1 MEEKYKILIV
11 DDEQSIL
18 DMLKLQLEFE
28 GYSVYTAG
36 NAAEALDKL
45 SYSPDIIL
53 LDINMEGMNGLDL
66 CVSIR
71 DFISCPILFL
81 TARVSEQDKINGL
94 MAGGDDYITKPFS
107 VNELLA
113 VFCLSLV
120 SALSV
125 ITILTCSAIQKKLLD
140 TRPIIITDYVI
151 SDADSNDAENNNG
164 VTAVPKKYTHGELSK
179 ENKLYYWCITI
190 LMVSLPIAYIIIASF
205 IVAKLYYKWKLKIPL
220 ENLKNGMCHISQQDL
235 DFQIQYTS
243 DDELGQLCDTFE
255 HMKNEIYKSNSK
267 MWNMLQERKALTAS
281 VSHDL
286 RTPITV
292 LNGYL
297 DYLEKSI
304 ERETLTTET
313 LQTTIKNMTE
323 AVDRL
328 KRYVECVKDI
338 QKMEDIEIKKDNYN
352 LKELIADITREFSI
366 LAARENKKL
375 VIRDFSNSDFISTD
389 KAMLSK
395 VLENIFDNAL
405 RFSHEKII
413 FSIKEKE
420 KYLYFSIQDDGTGF
434 TSEELKSATSFF
446 FSSAS
451 NGGNFGIGLSICKI
465 LCEKFGGEIFLDNLP
480 DRGAIITIKIKK

>member
-1 MEEKYKILIV
+1 MGKIREV
-11 DDEQSIL
+11 FQKMS
-18 DMLKLQLEFE
+18 LKRSL
-28 GYSVYTAG
+28 V
-36 NAAEALDKL
+36 
-45 SYSPDIIL
+45 
-53 LDINMEGMNGLDL
+53 
-66 CVSIR
+66 
-71 DFISCPILFL
+71 
-81 TARVSEQDKINGL
+81 
-94 MAGGDDYITKPFS
+94 
-107 VNELLA
+107 LLA

-125 ITILTCSAIQKKLLD
+125 ITILTCSSIQKKILD

-151 SDADSNDAENNNG
+151 RDADSNDTENNNG
-164 VTAVPKKYTHGELSK
+164 VTAVPQKYTHGELSK
-179 ENKLYYWCITI
+179 ENQLYYWCITI

-205 IVAKLYYKWKLKIPL
+205 MVAKLYYKWKLKIPL
-220 ENLKNGMCHISQQDL
+220 ENLKNGMYHISQQDL

-304 ERETLTTET
+304 ERETLTNET

-352 LKELIADITREFSI
+352 LKELIADITKEFSI

-375 VIRDFSNSDFISTD
+375 VVLSSGTVVFEGQIEKLLQLGNGKVYTTTILQNELNQFKQKYRVISIYQNGINVSCRFLSNAAPKKEWVSCQPTIEDSY
-389 KAMLSK
+389 MYLLS
-395 VLENIFDNAL
+395 
-405 RFSHEKII
+405 
-413 FSIKEKE
+413 
-420 KYLYFSIQDDGTGF
+420 
-434 TSEELKSATSFF
+434 SF
-446 FSSAS
+446 
-451 NGGNFGIGLSICKI
+451 KQ
-465 LCEKFGGEIFLDNLP
+465 EVE
-480 DRGAIITIKIKK
+480 